1 MLNFRRALNGDL
13 LSMEKKTEDDVSLS
27 NVCVP
32 FVVITRELTRGEEEA
47 EWGMGGAACNELH
60 PVRKGDLEPSPW
72 PHCSLSFLLSL
83 GASQ

>member
-47 EWGMGGAACNELH
+47 EWGGIRN
-60 PVRKGDLEPSPW
+60 
-72 PHCSLSFLLSL
+72 
-83 GASQ
+83 